1 MRTLATNVNT
11 MEPTTSE
18 ENHVSQGPGP
28 RLTGPLLIGAA
39 AVVVL
44 VLGGLYLWQS
54 GATTGTM
61 ESAYS
66 DVDSESWMPRS
77 GQGDDAASILAEL
90 EATNMAEFE
99 SNMNA
104 DAEASASS
112 L

>member
-1 MRTLATNVNT
+1 MPGNNQ
-11 MEPTTSE
+11 
-18 ENHVSQGPGP
+18 VSQGPGSS
-28 RLTGPLLIGAA
+28 LTGPLLIGAA
-39 AVVVL
+39 AVIL
-44 VLGGLYLWQS
+44 LMFGGLYLWQGTS
-54 GATTGTM
+54 TSRDTM

-66 DVDSESWMPRS
+66 DVDSESWMPQT
-77 GQGDDAASILAEL
+77 GGNDDAASILAEL